1 MVDGVSSSPPA
12 FDVSSSTGAGRPYA
26 PYTPERPDPSN
37 PNPAIRCITDWT
49 EKRDPG
55 STITAVGSKYF
66 IRRTTRMQHAGS
78 ILDTSRRGRGR
89 RRQRPGRA
97 VALVLAIG
105 LAMMAR
111 AGAVPSPTSAAM
123 GSAPKAY
130 VGLFNDNA
138 VAVIDTGTNRVLS
151 TIPIPAGPH
160 GLVISPDGRRVYAT
174 SDGASTVSV
183 ISTVTDRVVSTIE
196 VGKSP
201 HGLAISRD
209 GRQVLVAVFG
219 TSQVVAIDTVRN
231 QVVAR
236 IPVGNP
242 HNIAMSPDGR
252 TAYVAAQQPGST
264 ALAILDL
271 TTRRQVGSVPLEA
284 TPRALNFSPDGKAL
298 YFTLAGSTAVQV
310 LDPKRNQIVDQ
321 IQVGESPHHPFVT
334 ATGEY
339 GLVVV
344 QGAGQLAVI
353 NPASQKVIGTVAVG
367 KFPHWVATTSDGGTA
382 YVTNEGANTVSVV
395 DVEKQKVLATIP
407 VGNAPR
413 KIVVQSGPA
422 AKAGAVL
429 PGAHHT
435 QIQASLAP
443 IATATQ
449 AQASPAPAGKAVKIA
464 NFAFAPAAITVTPG
478 TSVVWTNGDAIP
490 HTSTGA
496 DKQWDSKPIQPGS
509 SFKVTFDKAGT
520 YTYQCTIHPFM
531 QATVVVG
538 N

>member
-1 MVDGVSSSPPA
+1 
-12 FDVSSSTGAGRPYA
+12 
-26 PYTPERPDPSN
+26 
-37 PNPAIRCITDWT
+37 
-49 EKRDPG
+49 
-55 STITAVGSKYF
+55 
-66 IRRTTRMQHAGS
+66 MQHAGS
-78 ILDTSRRGRGR
+78 SPDTSRLHRGRGG
-89 RRQRPGRA
+89 QRSGRL
-97 VALVLAIG
+97 VPLALVAC
-105 LAMMAR
+105 LAMTAW
-111 AGAVPSPTSAAM
+111 AGAAPSPTLAAM
-123 GSAPKAY
+123 GHAPKAY

-138 VAVIDTGTNRVLS
+138 VAVLDTGTNRVLS

-160 GLVISPDGRRVYAT
+160 GLVISPDGRRVYAS
-174 SDGASTVSV
+174 SDGSSTVSV
-183 ISTVTDRVVSTIE
+183 ISAVTDRVVSSIE

-231 QVVAR
+231 QIVAR

-242 HNIAMSPDGR
+242 HNIAISPDGR
-252 TAYVAAQQPGST
+252 TAYVAAQQPGSS

-271 TTRRQVGSVPLEA
+271 TTYQQVGTVPLAA

-298 YFTLAGSTAVQV
+298 YFTLAGSAAVQV
-310 LDPKRNQIVDQ
+310 LDPTRNQIVDQ

-344 QGAGQLAVI
+344 QGPGQLAVI
-353 NPASQKVIGTVAVG
+353 NPASRKVIGTVAVG
-367 KFPHWVATTSDGGTA
+367 KFPHWVGTTSDGDTA

-395 DVEKQKVLATIP
+395 DIEKQKVLATIP

-422 AKAGAVL
+422 AKSESGL
-429 PGAHHT
+429 PGT
-435 QIQASLAP
+435 SRRQIQASIAP
-443 IATATQ
+443 MATA
-449 AQASPAPAGKAVKIA
+449 AQASPAATGGAGTVKIA
-464 NFAFAPAAITVTPG
+464 NFAFAPAAITVAPG

-496 DKQWDSKPIQPGS
+496 DKQWDSKPIQPGA

-520 YTYQCTIHPFM
+520 YMYQCTIHPFM